1 MVADEIDAAAGL
13 TLRGLTTPGH
23 TPHHIAYALEKNGTA
38 VAVFTGGSL
47 LIGTVGRPTSWSRGR
62 PSCSPARS
70 PAAAATGDSGD
81 WVREG
86 EAPGFLPA
94 RFVRRSRRPA
104 PGEGVVVLD
113 VRRASERAG
122 GYIEGLLHIPIHALN
137 CSACGCV
144 TRWAPVCWSSPS
156 APWPRW

>member
-86 EAPGFLPA
+86 
-94 RFVRRSRRPA
+94 RPQA
-104 PGEGVVVLD
+104 SFP
-113 VRRASERAG
+113 RASFADLVGRHPGRASS
-122 GYIEGLLHIPIHALN
+122 
-137 CSACGCV
+137 CSTFDVPRSGRAATSKACS
-144 TRWAPVCWSSPS
+144 TFRSTP
-156 APWPRW
+156 